1 MTALPADRLTS
12 LPALFRERV
21 AATPHKV
28 AYRHFDPAAR
38 QWCATSWSAMAT
50 EVGRWQ
56 QGLLAE
62 GLAPGDRVAIMLR
75 NSREWVVFDQAAL
88 GLGLVTVPLYV
99 DDRPDNVAHIV
110 REAGVKLLVVEGRRQ
125 WKRLQ
130 QVKEALAGLQRIVSI
145 TRIEAE
151 DEPQDARL
159 QSLDDWLF
167 GREGEVLA
175 RESQAGDLA
184 TIVYTSGTTGR
195 PKGVMLSHR
204 NILHNTQAAARA
216 YRGILSAQDRFL
228 SFLPLSHML
237 ERTGG
242 YYLPMLVG
250 AEVVYARSVQQ
261 LAEDLQQQRPT
272 ILISVPRIY
281 ERVYARIQSGLQKQP
296 PRARRIFER
305 AVAVGWY
312 RFQYRQGRVPW
323 HPRLLWWPLLRRLV
337 ADKVMARLGGR
348 LRFAVCGGAALP
360 PEIARLFLGLGLPV
374 LHGYGL
380 TETSPVISANRP
392 DDNLPESVGLPLD
405 GIEVRIGEQDELLT
419 RSPSVMLGYW
429 QNEAATRAAIDADGW
444 FHTGDQARIDERGH
458 IFLTGRIKDIL
469 VLTNGEKVPPA
480 DMEMAI
486 ALDPLVEQ
494 VMVIG
499 EGRPFLAALVVLDR
513 EQWRALAGELGVDP
527 DDPASLRERFVEKAV
542 LARIQRRLAEF
553 PGYAVIRRAWLSLEP
568 WTVDDGL
575 LTPTLKVKRPQVL
588 RRYADAVEALYRDV
602 K

>member
-1 MTALPADRLTS
+1 MSLNPARLTS

-21 AATPHKV
+21 AATPTKV
-28 AYRHFDPAAR
+28 AYRHFDPAASE
-38 QWCATSWSAMAT
+38 WCATSWAAMAT

-56 QGLLAE
+56 QAFLKE

-99 DDRPDNVAHIV
+99 DDRPDNVAYIV
-110 REAGVKLLVVEGRRQ
+110 REAGVKLLVVEGRRH

-130 QVKEALAGLQRIVSI
+130 KVKDELAGLQRIVSV

-151 DEPQDARL
+151 DEPQDERL
-159 QSLDDWLF
+159 ESLNAWLF
-167 GREGEVLA
+167 GLEGEVLA
-175 RESQAGDLA
+175 RESATDELA

-204 NILHNTQAAARA
+204 NILYNAQATARV
-216 YRGILSAQDRFL
+216 YGHMLSGGDRFL

-237 ERTGG
+237 ERTAG

-261 LAEDLQQQRPT
+261 LADDLQRQQPT

-281 ERVYARIQSGLQKQP
+281 ERVYARIQGNLAKQS
-296 PRARRIFER
+296 PRARRLFEL
-305 AVAVGWY
+305 AVAVGWH
-312 RFQYRQGRVPW
+312 RFQVQQGRAGW
-323 HPRLLWWPLLRRLV
+323 HPRLLLWPLLKRLV

-348 LRFAVCGGAALP
+348 LRYAVCGGAALP
-360 PEIARLFLGLGLPV
+360 PEIARLFIGLGLP
-374 LHGYGL
+374 LLQGYGL

-392 DDNLPESVGLPLD
+392 DDNIPDSVGLALD
-405 GIEVRIGEQDELLT
+405 GIEVRIGPQDELLT
-419 RSPSVMLGYW
+419 RSPSVMMGYW
-429 QNEAATRAAIDADGW
+429 QNEEATRAAIDEEGW
-444 FHTGDQARIDERGH
+444 FHTGDQARIDEGGH
-458 IFLTGRIKDIL
+458 IYITGRIKDII

-486 ALDPLVEQ
+486 ALDPLIEQ

-499 EGRPFLAALVVLDR
+499 EGRPFLAALVVLNRD
-513 EQWRALAGELGVDP
+513 EWRRLAEELGVDP

-542 LARIQRRLAEF
+542 LARIQKRLAEF
-553 PGYAVIRRAWLSLEP
+553 PGYAVIRRAWLSLVP

-588 RRYADAVEALYRDV
+588 RRHAEAVEALYQDV
-602 K
+602 R